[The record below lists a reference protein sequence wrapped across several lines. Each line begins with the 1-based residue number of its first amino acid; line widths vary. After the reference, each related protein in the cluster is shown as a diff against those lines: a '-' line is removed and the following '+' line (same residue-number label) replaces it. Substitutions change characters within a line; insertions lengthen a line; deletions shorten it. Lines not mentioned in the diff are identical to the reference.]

1 MNNAAP
7 FVSRQQRLVDELLSI
22 VDGLNDDGLA
32 RLNERAMF
40 LSESHPRYPTES
52 AEIISLVA
60 WRKGIDKAVEQQR
73 GQ

>member
-7 FVSRQQRLVDELLSI
+7 FVSKRQRLIDELLSI

-32 RLNERAMF
+32 RLNERATF
-40 LSESHPRYPTES
+40 LSESYPRYPTAS

-60 WRKGIDKAVEQQR
+60 RRNGIDKAVDQQHEQ
-73 GQ
+73 